1 MEVFNPT
8 PMDTKRY
15 QQYKKHSNPI
25 FWLNDNTMISNIYNT
40 NQILF
45 KSNDRKGK
53 SKKDIQALVDK
64 SVEKVKLKKT
74 KKFKVKKIVNTK
86 ELSEKKRE
94 KARLQSLQRNP
105 NLEIVDGKL
114 VPKPIGNKIND

>member
-1 MEVFNPT
+1 
-8 PMDTKRY
+8 
-15 QQYKKHSNPI
+15 
-25 FWLNDNTMISNIYNT
+25 MISNIYNT

-53 SKKDIQALVDK
+53 SKKDIQTLVDK
-64 SVEKVKLKKT
+64 SVEKVKVKKA
-74 KKFKVKKIVNTK
+74 KKSKVKEIVNTK

-114 VPKPIGNKIND
+114 VPKPIGNE

>member
-1 MEVFNPT
+1 
-8 PMDTKRY
+8 
-15 QQYKKHSNPI
+15 
-25 FWLNDNTMISNIYNT
+25 MISNIYNT